1 MGPEPRLDELLTDD
15 IVRLVMASDGLSA
28 GDWRHTA
35 AVVTRRLA
43 NECEGY
49 IIARDETE
57 RLMKILIVEDDA
69 QTADYLANGLRELGH
84 TVDVARNGRDGLFLA
99 AGEPYDVAVV
109 DRMLPQLDGLALVK
123 TLRGAG
129 VKLPVLFL
137 TAVGGID
144 DRVQGLEAGA
154 DDYLI
159 KPFAFAEVVAR
170 LNALGRRPPIAETQ
184 TVFTV
189 ADLELDIMRR
199 SVSRGGRRI
208 DLQPQEFRLLEYL
221 MRHSGQVVTR
231 TMLLEHVWDFHFDPR
246 TTIVETHVSRLRAKV
261 DRDFGVELIHT
272 IRGAGYCLREPT

>member
-1 MGPEPRLDELLTDD
+1 MEPRLDDLLADD
-15 IVRLVMASDGLSA
+15 MVRLVMVRDGLSA
-28 GDWRHTA
+28 FEWRRTA
-35 AVVTRRLA
+35 AGVASRHVEAAPPSCMPDREPAA
-43 NECEGY
+43 N
-49 IIARDETE
+49 R
-57 RLMKILIVEDDA
+57 MKILIVEDDSE
-69 QTADYLANGLRELGH
+69 TADYLAAGLRELGH

-109 DRMLPQLDGLALVK
+109 DRMLPHLDGLAMVK

-129 VKLPVLFL
+129 VKVPVLFL

-144 DRVQGLEAGA
+144 DRVQGLEAVA

-170 LNALGRRPPIAETQ
+170 LNALGRRPPIAEAQ

-189 ADLELDIMRR
+189 CDLELDVVRR
-199 SVSRGGRRI
+199 SVTRGGKRI
-208 DLQPQEFRLLEYL
+208 ELQPQEFKLLEYL

-272 IRGAGYCLREPT
+272 IRGAGYCLREPA